1 MKIALSL
8 LLLLF
13 ASSLMLSQMP
23 ETAPASSGV
32 ESKDPSSAAGSS
44 MTSILPDLDRLQT
57 VTSQAAVDIGQLHL
71 EKWKANNNA
80 KSAAQADADSV
91 QRNLTSALPGLIDAV
106 RSAPEDVN
114 ASFKL
119 YRNLNAL
126 YDVFGTLTEATR
138 VFGQKSEYQALS
150 QQLQVISSTR
160 RKLGEGLEQLTATT
174 QNQINQLRIQNKSQQ
189 EQLAAA
195 QAAVAEARKEVVLA
209 RAEPPK
215 KTATKK
221 KSVAKKPAPAAGASN
236 TNTPSSNPNGQTG
249 AAAAVPKS

>member
-1 MKIALSL
+1 
-8 LLLLF
+8 
-13 ASSLMLSQMP
+13 MLSQTQ
-23 ETAPASSGV
+23 ETTSASSDVGNRN
-32 ESKDPSSAAGSS
+32 PAQAAGSS

-57 VTSQAAVDIGQLHL
+57 VASQAAVDIGQLHI
-71 EKWKANNNA
+71 EKWKANSNA

-106 RSAPEDVN
+106 HSAPEDVN

-150 QQLQVISSTR
+150 QQLHVISSTR
-160 RKLGEGLEQLTATT
+160 RKLGEGLEQLTAIT
-174 QNQINQLRIQNKSQQ
+174 QNQLNQLRVQNKSQQ
-189 EQLAAA
+189 EQLTAA
-195 QAAVAEARKEVVLA
+195 QAAVEEARKEVVMA
-209 RAEPPK
+209 QAEPPK
-215 KTATKK
+215 KTPTKK

-236 TNTPSSNPNGQTG
+236 TATPSPSANGQTG
-249 AAAAVPKS
+249 TGTAVPKS

>member
-1 MKIALSL
+1 MKTVLPL
-8 LLLLF
+8 LLLLL
-13 ASSLMLSQMP
+13 ASVSMLSQIP
-23 ETAPASSGV
+23 ETQPASS
-32 ESKDPSSAAGSS
+32 AGSGEKPAS
-44 MTSILPDLDRLQT
+44 DASTAKTSIVTDLDRLQA
-57 VTSQAAVDIGQLHL
+57 VASQAALDIGQLHL

-174 QNQINQLRIQNKSQQ
+174 QNQINQLRVQNKSQQ